1 MIRVVTMSLVTGF
14 ACLLL
19 LAMAAAVSGY
29 LYGAGSRLQ
38 HPPGL
43 EGAVT
48 NTFIIT
54 VFYGLTVWVLGAIAG
69 AGAGLAGL
77 AVDRLRGKR

>member
-1 MIRVVTMSLVTGF
+1 MIRVVTTSLVTAF

-19 LAMAAAVSGY
+19 LAVTAAVSGY

-38 HPPGL
+38 HQPGL
-43 EGAVT
+43 GGAVI
-48 NTFIIT
+48 NTFTVT

-69 AGAGLAGL
+69 AVAGLVGL